1 MAQLSV
7 PAPYEPEKTAI
18 HDRSSRPARPA
29 TSRADYVRRYWGL
42 ALGVALA
49 CLITALSFQARAGWD
64 NHREWVVATTGPFQ
78 ALGGIAFGHLIYR
91 RAMKEMAPGL
101 FFFFFACL
109 FIGGDVL
116 ADANNASDAARDT
129 LSILGGIAL
138 GIAVACFMVAAL
150 WVELKRPTKAPAPE
164 M

>member
-1 MAQLSV
+1 MAELSI

-18 HDRSSRPARPA
+18 HDRGTRPSRPSV
-29 TSRADYVRRYWGL
+29 SRMDLVKQYWGL
-42 ALGVALA
+42 ALGLVLA
-49 CLITALSFQARAGWD
+49 CLITAMAFQARAGWD
-64 NHREWVVATTGPFQ
+64 NHREWVVAMTGPFQ

-91 RAMKEMAPGL
+91 MAWKALAPGFV
-101 FFFFFACL
+101 FFFLACL

-116 ADANNASDAARDT
+116 ADGANASMAARDT

-138 GIAVACFMVAAL
+138 GIAVACFLVAVL
-150 WVELKRPTKAPAPE
+150 WVEIRRPTKAPAPE